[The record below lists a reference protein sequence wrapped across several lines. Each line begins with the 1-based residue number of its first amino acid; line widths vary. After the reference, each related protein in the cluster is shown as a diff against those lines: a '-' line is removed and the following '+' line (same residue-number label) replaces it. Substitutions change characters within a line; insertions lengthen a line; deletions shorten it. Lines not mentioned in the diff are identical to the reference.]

1 MKKAA
6 AKEWIPNSEE
16 TDAELSEGEFTDEES
31 MRRYYIQS
39 RIREMEIGIKKRR
52 KSAKKAEKRMGGP
65 PKIWS
70 EEANRKRAA
79 QMAKG
84 ETMKKEE
91 KVTKKVEEKEVK
103 TKAEK
108 PVKEKASKKEKST
121 KKEKPT
127 KGKAVKGKKEKKER
141 KSRGPVVIDG
151 KITVLAKENPK
162 RKGTN
167 AFKKFELYKKHK
179 NIASFLEAG
188 GKRSSLRY
196 DEKHGY
202 IKISGV
208 VKKGEKGEKGEKA
221 KKAA

>member
-6 AKEWIPNSEE
+6 AKEWIPNSAE

-39 RIREMEIGIKKRR
+39 HIREMEIGIKKRR

-70 EEANRKRAA
+70 EEANRKRVA

-84 ETMKKEE
+84 QQVKEE
-91 KVTKKVEEKEVK
+91 KVTKKVEEKVK
-103 TKAEK
+103 PEKEK
-108 PVKEKASKKEKST
+108 PVKKDAKLEK
-121 KKEKPT
+121 
-127 KGKAVKGKKEKKER
+127 KGKATKDKATKVKAKAGKTKEKKER
-141 KSRGPVVIDG
+141 KSRGPVIVDG
-151 KITVLAKENPK
+151 KITIIAKENPK

>member
-1 MKKAA
+1 MKKVT

-16 TDAELSEGEFTDEES
+16 ADAELSKGEFTDDES
-31 MRRYYIQS
+31 MMRHYAQS
-39 RIREMEIGIKKRR
+39 RINEMEIGIKKRR

-65 PKIWS
+65 PKIWY
-70 EEANRKRAA
+70 EETNRKRAA

-84 ETMKKEE
+84 QQVQEE
-91 KVTKKVEEKEVK
+91 KVTKKVEKNVK
-103 TKAEK
+103 PAKEK
-108 PVKEKASKKEKST
+108 PVKKGTKSEKKGNATKDKTTKVKAKAEKT
-121 KKEKPT
+121 
-127 KGKAVKGKKEKKER
+127 KEKKER

-208 VKKGEKGEKGEKA
+208 IKKGEKGEKS
-221 KKAA
+221 KKEAA

>member
-1 MKKAA
+1 MERA
-6 AKEWIPNSEE
+6 AKEWIPNSAE
-16 TDAELSEGEFTDEES
+16 TDDELSEGEFTDEES
-31 MRRYYIQS
+31 MRKYYIKS
-39 RIREMEIGIKKRR
+39 RMREMEIGIKKRK
-52 KSAKKAEKRMGGP
+52 KSAKKAEKRLGGP

-70 EEANRKRAA
+70 EEANRKRAMK
-79 QMAKG
+79 MAKG
-84 ETMKKEE
+84 EAKETKKVE
-91 KVTKKVEEKEVK
+91 KKVEEKSK
-103 TKAEK
+103 
-108 PVKEKASKKEKST
+108 KEKAKPEKKTIKVAKEKST
-121 KKEKPT
+121 KKEKVT
-127 KGKAVKGKKEKKER
+127 KKPAKSKEKKER
-141 KSRGPVVIDG
+141 KSRGPAIVDG
-151 KITVLAKENPK
+151 KITIIAKENPK

-167 AFKKFELYKKHK
+167 AYKKFELYKKHK

>member
-108 PVKEKASKKEKST
+108 PVKEKASKKEKAT

-141 KSRGPVVIDG
+141 KSRESRLVEEYDPTIEDSYRKQVTIDDE
-151 KITVLAKENPK
+151 TVFNGWIVFINKMTLNKLN
-162 RKGTN
+162 
-167 AFKKFELYKKHK
+167 
-179 NIASFLEAG
+179 SD
-188 GKRSSLRY
+188 S
-196 DEKHGY
+196 
-202 IKISGV
+202 
-208 VKKGEKGEKGEKA
+208 
-221 KKAA
+221 

>member
-1 MKKAA
+1 MKKA
-6 AKEWIPNSEE
+6 AKEWIPNSAE
-16 TDAELSEGEFTDEES
+16 TDDELSEGEFTDEEE

-39 RIREMEIGIKKRR
+39 RMREMEVGIKKRK

-91 KVTKKVEEKEVK
+91 KVTKKVKEKEVK